1 MKKRIL
7 SCLMAL
13 ALCLTLLP
21 SAALAE
27 EPEGTAQTP
36 SAVEKAADPANGEAK
51 QENQSAAP
59 EREGQSAEQEEQQE
73 DSASKQA
80 VAAVQAMI
88 DALPDAAELDGMDDA
103 ARESACFAASE
114 AYEAYDALTEEQQSA
129 LTGAEKMIAI
139 LKWSNEQVALAANED
154 LSSHTNH
161 DDWTAISTE
170 ADLTGITAAGYY
182 YLTKDVTIGN
192 TWIPVDGVTL
202 CLNGNSITATGKFNA
217 ITIQDGRTF
226 TLCDCK
232 VGQTGKVTH
241 GKDANNATFTG
252 CGVYVN
258 GTFNMY
264 GGSIAGNTVATKGGG
279 VTVEGGTFNMYGGT
293 ISGNNS
299 VDGGGVYLNTAMDAG
314 MKYKATFNMY
324 GGTISDNTAKYGGG
338 VYVNSSTFTMTGSAC
353 IAHNKAMIGNSGNGG
368 GVYVW
373 IDANFDMNGGTIS
386 DNSGEYG
393 GGVYVGRSATKFT
406 MTNGSITRN
415 TAKYGGGV
423 WTGSDFTVS
432 GDVNITDNTPDN
444 VYLSGTKIIIGEKGL
459 NPEAKIGVTK
469 SVVNEGDKFVT
480 VATLDA
486 GVTYTPGNIFSD
498 RGDPSGVLLEDGK
511 VNLYSA
517 MPHKHPI
524 CGAVHKDINGHTGA
538 CAAVNWTPWDGT
550 SPITYNS
557 EKTAYV
563 YLTANA
569 ERDSALTV
577 ADGHKLYLCLNGNE
591 IEMTSAGDVIS
602 VNDGGTLTL
611 TDCQSTGAVRH
622 DFSSHPGHGVVIR
635 AGGTFSLY
643 NAKIQYNQGSME
655 GRNDSAGAGV
665 YMGGG
670 KFHMYSGSIRENE
683 ALRNGGGVYMDGGE
697 FTMYGGTI
705 EENTATDS
713 NSGVYGDGGGVYIN
727 GGKFTMTGGSITK
740 NTALNFAGV
749 CVANGNGTFTVSG
762 KVTVTGN
769 WVGQTENNV
778 YLYKDKLIT
787 IGEGGLDVS
796 AKIGVTCRSLN
807 SGESVTI
814 ATGGAYSCTE
824 SNFIANAGGAHFIK
838 VEQDADTSNVNV
850 KLYNGQPPVET
861 HKHYLCG
868 GSDGCT
874 CTSGSNC
881 ESVNFTAWDSANA
894 LPDTAGNYYLT
905 KDVELD
911 GSSNIPWMPKAD
923 TVLCLN
929 GHKITKNGGGDVIYV
944 LQNVTFTLCDC
955 KGGKPAYGQITHA
968 EGQTGG
974 GVMVKGGTFYMYG
987 GSITQN
993 KTSNGK
999 CGGGV
1004 YMEGGKF
1011 YLYGGEIT
1019 GNEAA
1024 MGGGV
1029 YMGNSSTFEMTGGSI
1044 TKNKISNGGG
1054 GVFALGA
1061 FTMNGGEISGNTVK
1075 ATSGGASADGGGV
1088 YVGTSGT
1095 FTMNGG
1101 AKIANNTVDHNGGG
1115 VYVFGQGRFNMTG
1128 GTIGGTKSGEANTAN
1143 YGGGV
1148 YADSI
1153 GAINMTSGE
1162 ISGNEATQDGGGV
1175 YVNKGMFTMNG
1186 GGIAK
1191 NTAASAGG
1199 GVFARLNGTFTMNGG
1214 EISGGNNA
1222 AEGGGVY
1229 ASGTFTMNGG
1239 EISGSN
1245 ATTGGGVYVYGE
1257 FNMSGGK
1264 IRVNAADEKGGGVY
1278 VDPNGMFTVSGSVTV
1293 LENTKNGGANN
1304 VYLVSR
1310 SNSITIGDG
1319 RLGEGARIGVTT
1331 ASEPA
1336 EEAITIA
1343 TNARSGDEKC
1353 FVSDA
1358 ADPYQTD
1365 FDNGTV
1371 VLKKS
1376 APTGHTH
1383 CLCGETHKLIGDHET
1398 DTQTEF
1404 IPWSNMTKL
1413 PSAAGCYYL
1422 TEDVTLA
1429 RTWAPVSGTVLCLN
1443 GHSITMTN
1451 SDDAIHIINNATFT
1465 LTDCQGTGR
1474 ITHAEEKTHCG
1485 VRVSNGTFYMYGG
1498 VITQN
1503 EGTAPGG
1510 GGVHVYY
1517 NENGRVNTF
1526 YMYGGTIT
1534 GNRAEYGG
1542 GVYVNSGPEAGQDG
1556 TFHMYGGEI
1565 SGNRAAKNGG
1575 GVFVYGNFT
1584 VSGSANI
1591 TGNTAGGEKN
1601 NMYLVET
1608 KRPIAIGKGGL
1619 TDGASIGVTT
1629 EKAPDRIDPVVFAIF
1644 AKEPDMNRFTS
1655 DKEGI
1660 EVQFR
1665 EEDGKLML
1673 VKKDASAGHSGAH
1686 CICGTRHGSG
1696 VGDHTV
1702 KKIISD
1708 WTGVDSLDQITS
1720 AGYYFLKQNVE
1731 LDAPWT
1737 PANGTVLCL
1746 NGFNITAN
1754 GNFNA
1759 ITVNNGAV
1767 FTLTDCQGLQSIA
1780 YGKIT
1785 HASGT
1790 YGRGV
1795 EVENGTFN
1803 LYKGEITGNGGEVI
1817 GEKSHLGGG
1826 VKVTAGT
1833 FNMYGG
1839 SITGNIGGGYC
1850 LGGGVYVAGP
1860 SSTFNLYSGEI
1871 SGNWASFGGG
1881 VEVCG
1886 AFNMSGGEITT
1897 NNRAN
1902 YGGGVEVRG
1911 STAAFNMSGGSITNN
1926 TASCNGA
1933 SEGGGVLVYGGTF
1946 TVSGSANITGNTAN
1960 NVYLYDGKTI
1970 AIGEGGLS
1978 GTIGVTTKTKPAE
1991 NKPVTVIADTKGIA
2005 GLTNHVVSDDNAYK
2019 TAAVDGSAIVLRVK
2033 GDGGETPAE
2042 HTHKWIYTATGATI
2056 TATCEG
2062 DGLCNFNNDGGSVT
2076 IKAPTNLTYDGKV
2089 KHVTVERSGNW
2100 RSAFPEDIAISYHKF
2115 TGGSYAE
2122 MGEGPTVVGK
2132 YKAITTVNGATAF
2145 VEYEITGGTTP
2156 SQPSNP
2162 GGSTGSGGSSSDR
2175 DSSDSNPIIKTET
2188 KNNADGSTTKT
2199 ETRRDGSVTQTTTGK
2214 DGGVSKTETK
2224 KDGSSVTENKAADGS
2239 TGTVKTDK
2247 NGQTEAKT
2255 VLSDK
2260 AIEDAKKNGEAVKA
2274 PVEVEASRNSSTA
2287 PTVKVELPKGAGE
2300 TKVEIP
2306 VSNVKPGTVA
2316 VIVHPDGTEEILKNS
2331 IPTEDGIQLTVDG
2344 SATVKIVDNSKGF
2357 IDTRNHWAEDEI
2369 DFVSARGLVNGM
2381 SDTIYAPNNSTTR
2394 AQLWTILARQNDANL
2409 NGGSVWYEKAQNWA
2423 KDKGV
2428 SDDANPNAAINR
2440 AQMVTMLWRAVGQ
2453 PAPATAATFTDVSAD
2468 AYYAGAVSW
2477 AVENGIT
2484 TGVGGGKFDPTG
2496 ACTRAQIAAFL
2507 TRLYA
2512 EK

>member
-88 DALPDAAELDGMDDA
+88 DALPDAAELGGMDDA

-373 IDANFDMNGGTIS
+373 TDANFDMNGGTIS

-670 KFHMYSGSIRENE
+670 KFHMYSGSI
-683 ALRNGGGVYMDGGE
+683 
-697 FTMYGGTI
+697 
-705 EENTATDS
+705 
-713 NSGVYGDGGGVYIN
+713 
-727 GGKFTMTGGSITK
+727 
-740 NTALNFAGV
+740 
-749 CVANGNGTFTVSG
+749 
-762 KVTVTGN
+762 
-769 WVGQTENNV
+769 
-778 YLYKDKLIT
+778 
-787 IGEGGLDVS
+787 
-796 AKIGVTCRSLN
+796 
-807 SGESVTI
+807 
-814 ATGGAYSCTE
+814 
-824 SNFIANAGGAHFIK
+824 
-838 VEQDADTSNVNV
+838 
-850 KLYNGQPPVET
+850 
-861 HKHYLCG
+861 
-868 GSDGCT
+868 
-874 CTSGSNC
+874 
-881 ESVNFTAWDSANA
+881 
-894 LPDTAGNYYLT
+894 
-905 KDVELD
+905 
-911 GSSNIPWMPKAD
+911 
-923 TVLCLN
+923 
-929 GHKITKNGGGDVIYV
+929 
-944 LQNVTFTLCDC
+944 
-955 KGGKPAYGQITHA
+955 
-968 EGQTGG
+968 
-974 GVMVKGGTFYMYG
+974 
-987 GSITQN
+987 TQN

-1044 TKNKISNGGG
+1044 TKNKISNGG

>member
-373 IDANFDMNGGTIS
+373 TDANFDMNGGTIS

-993 KTSNGK
+993 KTSNA
-999 CGGGV
+999 
-1004 YMEGGKF
+1004 
-1011 YLYGGEIT
+1011 
-1019 GNEAA
+1019 NAA
-1024 MGGGV
+1024 AACTWKAA
-1029 YMGNSSTFEMTGGSI
+1029 SSTC
-1044 TKNKISNGGG
+1044 
-1054 GVFALGA
+1054 
-1061 FTMNGGEISGNTVK
+1061 
-1075 ATSGGASADGGGV
+1075 
-1088 YVGTSGT
+1088 
-1095 FTMNGG
+1095 
-1101 AKIANNTVDHNGGG
+1101 
-1115 VYVFGQGRFNMTG
+1115 
-1128 GTIGGTKSGEANTAN
+1128 
-1143 YGGGV
+1143 
-1148 YADSI
+1148 
-1153 GAINMTSGE
+1153 
-1162 ISGNEATQDGGGV
+1162 
-1175 YVNKGMFTMNG
+1175 
-1186 GGIAK
+1186 
-1191 NTAASAGG
+1191 TAA
-1199 GVFARLNGTFTMNGG
+1199 
-1214 EISGGNNA
+1214 
-1222 AEGGGVY
+1222 
-1229 ASGTFTMNGG
+1229 
-1239 EISGSN
+1239 
-1245 ATTGGGVYVYGE
+1245 
-1257 FNMSGGK
+1257 
-1264 IRVNAADEKGGGVY
+1264 
-1278 VDPNGMFTVSGSVTV
+1278 
-1293 LENTKNGGANN
+1293 
-1304 VYLVSR
+1304 R
-1310 SNSITIGDG
+1310 S
-1319 RLGEGARIGVTT
+1319 
-1331 ASEPA
+1331 PA
-1336 EEAITIA
+1336 
-1343 TNARSGDEKC
+1343 
-1353 FVSDA
+1353 
-1358 ADPYQTD
+1358 
-1365 FDNGTV
+1365 
-1371 VLKKS
+1371 
-1376 APTGHTH
+1376 
-1383 CLCGETHKLIGDHET
+1383 
-1398 DTQTEF
+1398 
-1404 IPWSNMTKL
+1404 
-1413 PSAAGCYYL
+1413 
-1422 TEDVTLA
+1422 
-1429 RTWAPVSGTVLCLN
+1429 
-1443 GHSITMTN
+1443 
-1451 SDDAIHIINNATFT
+1451 
-1465 LTDCQGTGR
+1465 
-1474 ITHAEEKTHCG
+1474 
-1485 VRVSNGTFYMYGG
+1485 
-1498 VITQN
+1498 
-1503 EGTAPGG
+1503 
-1510 GGVHVYY
+1510 
-1517 NENGRVNTF
+1517 
-1526 YMYGGTIT
+1526 
-1534 GNRAEYGG
+1534 
-1542 GVYVNSGPEAGQDG
+1542 
-1556 TFHMYGGEI
+1556 
-1565 SGNRAAKNGG
+1565 
-1575 GVFVYGNFT
+1575 
-1584 VSGSANI
+1584 
-1591 TGNTAGGEKN
+1591 
-1601 NMYLVET
+1601 
-1608 KRPIAIGKGGL
+1608 
-1619 TDGASIGVTT
+1619 
-1629 EKAPDRIDPVVFAIF
+1629 
-1644 AKEPDMNRFTS
+1644 
-1655 DKEGI
+1655 
-1660 EVQFR
+1660 
-1665 EEDGKLML
+1665 
-1673 VKKDASAGHSGAH
+1673 
-1686 CICGTRHGSG
+1686 
-1696 VGDHTV
+1696 
-1702 KKIISD
+1702 
-1708 WTGVDSLDQITS
+1708 
-1720 AGYYFLKQNVE
+1720 
-1731 LDAPWT
+1731 
-1737 PANGTVLCL
+1737 
-1746 NGFNITAN
+1746 
-1754 GNFNA
+1754 
-1759 ITVNNGAV
+1759 
-1767 FTLTDCQGLQSIA
+1767 
-1780 YGKIT
+1780 
-1785 HASGT
+1785 
-1790 YGRGV
+1790 
-1795 EVENGTFN
+1795 
-1803 LYKGEITGNGGEVI
+1803 
-1817 GEKSHLGGG
+1817 
-1826 VKVTAGT
+1826 
-1833 FNMYGG
+1833 
-1839 SITGNIGGGYC
+1839 
-1850 LGGGVYVAGP
+1850 
-1860 SSTFNLYSGEI
+1860 
-1871 SGNWASFGGG
+1871 
-1881 VEVCG
+1881 
-1886 AFNMSGGEITT
+1886 
-1897 NNRAN
+1897 
-1902 YGGGVEVRG
+1902 
-1911 STAAFNMSGGSITNN
+1911 
-1926 TASCNGA
+1926 
-1933 SEGGGVLVYGGTF
+1933 
-1946 TVSGSANITGNTAN
+1946 
-1960 NVYLYDGKTI
+1960 
-1970 AIGEGGLS
+1970 
-1978 GTIGVTTKTKPAE
+1978 
-1991 NKPVTVIADTKGIA
+1991 
-2005 GLTNHVVSDDNAYK
+2005 
-2019 TAAVDGSAIVLRVK
+2019 
-2033 GDGGETPAE
+2033 
-2042 HTHKWIYTATGATI
+2042 
-2056 TATCEG
+2056 
-2062 DGLCNFNNDGGSVT
+2062 
-2076 IKAPTNLTYDGKV
+2076 
-2089 KHVTVERSGNW
+2089 
-2100 RSAFPEDIAISYHKF
+2100 
-2115 TGGSYAE
+2115 
-2122 MGEGPTVVGK
+2122 
-2132 YKAITTVNGATAF
+2132 
-2145 VEYEITGGTTP
+2145 
-2156 SQPSNP
+2156 
-2162 GGSTGSGGSSSDR
+2162 
-2175 DSSDSNPIIKTET
+2175 
-2188 KNNADGSTTKT
+2188 
-2199 ETRRDGSVTQTTTGK
+2199 TRRRW
-2214 DGGVSKTETK
+2214 
-2224 KDGSSVTENKAADGS
+2224 AA
-2239 TGTVKTDK
+2239 
-2247 NGQTEAKT
+2247 AC
-2255 VLSDK
+2255 
-2260 AIEDAKKNGEAVKA
+2260 IW
-2274 PVEVEASRNSSTA
+2274 
-2287 PTVKVELPKGAGE
+2287 
-2300 TKVEIP
+2300 
-2306 VSNVKPGTVA
+2306 
-2316 VIVHPDGTEEILKNS
+2316 VI
-2331 IPTEDGIQLTVDG
+2331 
-2344 SATVKIVDNSKGF
+2344 
-2357 IDTRNHWAEDEI
+2357 
-2369 DFVSARGLVNGM
+2369 
-2381 SDTIYAPNNSTTR
+2381 
-2394 AQLWTILARQNDANL
+2394 
-2409 NGGSVWYEKAQNWA
+2409 
-2423 KDKGV
+2423 
-2428 SDDANPNAAINR
+2428 
-2440 AQMVTMLWRAVGQ
+2440 
-2453 PAPATAATFTDVSAD
+2453 PAPS
-2468 AYYAGAVSW
+2468 
-2477 AVENGIT
+2477 
-2484 TGVGGGKFDPTG
+2484 K
-2496 ACTRAQIAAFL
+2496 
-2507 TRLYA
+2507 
-2512 EK
+2512 